1 MSYLKFTYIVCSLAI
16 ELLAACQALDLR
28 RPYKT
33 TKVLESVY
41 SLVREEVPFMEEDR
55 FLGNDI
61 AKVGKLVRSGEIY
74 NIAEDFLKNYTEAET
89 GH

>member
-1 MSYLKFTYIVCSLAI
+1 
-16 ELLAACQALDLR
+16 
-28 RPYKT
+28 
-33 TKVLESVY
+33 
-41 SLVREEVPFMEEDR
+41 MEEDR

>member
-1 MSYLKFTYIVCSLAI
+1 M
-16 ELLAACQALDLR
+16 LAACQAIDLR

-33 TKVLESVY
+33 TKVLEGVY
-41 SLVREEVPFMEEDR
+41 SLVRESVPFMEEDR

-74 NIAEDFLKNYTEAET
+74 KIAEDYLKNYTEAET